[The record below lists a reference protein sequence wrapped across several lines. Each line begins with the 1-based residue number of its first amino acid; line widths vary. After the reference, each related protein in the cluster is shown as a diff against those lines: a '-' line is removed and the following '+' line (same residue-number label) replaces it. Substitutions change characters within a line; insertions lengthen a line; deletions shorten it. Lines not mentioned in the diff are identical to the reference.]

1 VNASAPIGNLDKSR
15 LNAEPQVLTLARQ
28 EGEVAKVG
36 TLAQQEEAAE
46 MLVLR
51 PEVSKK
57 RLQP

>member
-1 VNASAPIGNLDKSR
+1 VNCECKRFPDPAIWTV
-15 LNAEPQVLTLARQ
+15 NAEPQVVTLARQ

-51 PEVSKK
+51 PEVS
-57 RLQP
+57 